1 MRVWCDVFDSDYN
14 RLGDGPVTAIKSASF
29 RRALDGAGTF
39 NMSLVGTDEQAL
51 TLLTNERRVRIYGE
65 ALDGTAR
72 VLGDGIIRQRNMTEQ
87 SGGVTLQVSGPD
99 ALDELKRVNTL
110 LARTYRD
117 TVQNVVDV
125 LLGLATGW
133 TATVDASI
141 ASNTIDVRYDGV
153 SVLAALQN
161 IADRYGYHLRL
172 SSSTARTLEISE
184 FGDDNGLRISKTEI
198 VTTETIQNSELLMVQ
213 RLSQGQT
220 SEQIYNWLLPIGA
233 GEGTAALTLEKSTR
247 TSPYTIQSTTA
258 GDGRTLYYISDAAS
272 ISTYGT
278 IQKVGQFKEIA
289 PNGNTNTD
297 IVAAANALYDAAVED
312 LQRHTQQ
319 TEQYSVT
326 VKNVQQTIQP
336 GDKIHVDYKARVQTQ
351 SGFVDYLSIRDDFW
365 ILDVNETVSAS
376 GTSATL
382 TISNVDQRITT
393 PAEQMMNAIEQINLR
408 NLQPTTTGSVRSYVY
423 YDDMDGTNSVTI
435 PIEFTTATL
444 LLQRVRLRI
453 QTRPLRSNVT
463 AAAGGGNHSHTV
475 TIPSHSH
482 SVTTSDH
489 RHLMFSQRGTI
500 TPGFITD
507 NNWIT
512 SANDSG
518 TSTHDLIL
526 STTVSGITGT
536 AELWTRDAGGGE
548 TTTSASGGGSTET
561 SSESGT
567 HTHDMTYGIFDN
579 TGVTPVG
586 VTVSVNGTDLTNDLF
601 GQATLAPGGGFINR
615 VADVTELTDAIQNAS
630 GGLQQ
635 VHDIEVACTSGQGR
649 VQVTIEVYEI
659 TQTIT
664 II

>member
-1 MRVWCDVFDSDYN
+1 
-14 RLGDGPVTAIKSASF
+14 
-29 RRALDGAGTF
+29 
-39 NMSLVGTDEQAL
+39 MSLVGTDEQAL

-65 ALDGTAR
+65 TLDGTAR

>member
-1 MRVWCDVFDSDYN
+1 MRVWCDVFDNNYN

-29 RRALDGAGTF
+29 RRAFDGAGTF
-39 NMSLVGTDEQAL
+39 NMSLVGTHEQAL
-51 TLLTNERRVRIYGE
+51 TLLTNERRVRIYGTT
-65 ALDGTAR
+65 LDGTAR
-72 VLGDGIIRQRNMTEQ
+72 VLGDGIIRQRNITEQ

-99 ALDELKRVNTL
+99 ALDELKRANTL

-117 TVQNVVDV
+117 TVQNVVNN
-125 LLGLATGW
+125 LLAFATGW

-184 FGDDNGLRISKTEI
+184 FGDDNGLRISKIEV

-258 GDGRTLYYISDAAS
+258 GDGRTLYYISDASS

-289 PNGNTNTD
+289 PAGNTNTD

-319 TEQYSVT
+319 QEQYSVT

-336 GDKIHVDYKARVQTQ
+336 GDKIHVDYKARVQTE

-365 ILDVNETVSAS
+365 ILDVNESVSSS

-382 TISNVDQRITT
+382 TISNVDQRVTT

-423 YDDMDGTNSVTI
+423 YEDMDGSNSVTI
-435 PIEFTTATL
+435 PVEFTNTTL
-444 LLQRVRLRI
+444 LLQQIRMRI
-453 QTRPLRSNVT
+453 QTRPLRANVT
-463 AAAGGGNHSHTV
+463 AT
-475 TIPSHSH
+475 
-482 SVTTSDH
+482 
-489 RHLMFSQRGTI
+489 
-500 TPGFITD
+500 
-507 NNWIT
+507 
-512 SANDSG
+512 
-518 TSTHDLIL
+518 
-526 STTVSGITGT
+526 
-536 AELWTRDAGGGE
+536 
-548 TTTSASGGGSTET
+548 ASGGGSTET
-561 SSESGT
+561 SAGGGDHRHRMFRWVGYTSGT
-567 HTHDMTYGIFDN
+567 FTTGAEYIVNAGPPFSGDLTIFAPYLGATADLYTEGASGTHTHDITIPDHTHDMTYGIFDN
-579 TGVTPVG
+579 TGVTPVA

-601 GQATLAPGGGFINR
+601 GQATLAPSGGFINR

-630 GGLQQ
+630 GGLRQ

-659 TQTIT
+659 TQTI
-664 II
+664 IIT

>member
-1 MRVWCDVFDSDYN
+1 MRVWCDVFDSNYN

-29 RRALDGAGTF
+29 RRAFDGAGTF

-51 TLLTNERRVRIYGE
+51 TLLTNERRVRIYGT

-72 VLGDGIIRQRNMTEQ
+72 VLGDGIIRQRNITEQ

-99 ALDELKRVNTL
+99 ALDELKRANTL

-117 TVQNVVDV
+117 TVQNVVNN
-125 LLGLATGW
+125 LLAFATGW

-258 GDGRTLYYISDAAS
+258 GDGRTLYYISDSTS

-289 PNGNTNTD
+289 PSGNTNTD

-312 LQRHTQQ
+312 LQRHKQQ
-319 TEQYSVT
+319 QEQYSVT

-336 GDKIHVDYKARVQTQ
+336 GDKIHLDYKARVQTE

-382 TISNVDQRITT
+382 TISNVDQRVTT

-423 YDDMDGTNSVTI
+423 YEDMDGSNSVTI

-444 LLQRVRLRI
+444 LLQRVRMRI
-453 QTRPLRSNVT
+453 QTRPLRSNIT
-463 AAAGGGNHSHTV
+463 AT
-475 TIPSHSH
+475 
-482 SVTTSDH
+482 
-489 RHLMFSQRGTI
+489 
-500 TPGFITD
+500 
-507 NNWIT
+507 
-512 SANDSG
+512 
-518 TSTHDLIL
+518 
-526 STTVSGITGT
+526 
-536 AELWTRDAGGGE
+536 E
-548 TTTSASGGGSTET
+548 SGGGSTET
-561 SSESGT
+561 SAGGGDHRHRMFRWVGYTSGT
-567 HTHDMTYGIFDN
+567 FTTGAEYIVNAGPPFSGDLTIFAPYLGATADLYTEGASGTHTHDIVIPDHTHDMTYGIFDN

-601 GQATLAPGGGFINR
+601 GQATLAPSGGFINR